1 MTLRVVPA
9 TDESVE
15 LVGSRLAGLAA
26 RTAYRD
32 RALTRA
38 DPAALAL
45 AVPHD
50 VYTVRLR
57 DLAEGTSL
65 DAATVVGRRF
75 LVMEGDRPIAAAEL
89 ADQETGTGF
98 QLNEGPYV
106 EATADAIEHAESDPD
121 LAGDDYEVRLLR
133 IPAVYFTGLWLRS
146 EQPDA
151 DVVIPLDPAPAP
163 LEGGRKYGA
172 SEILSALG
180 ELARARLAA
189 DDDREP

>member
-9 TDESVE
+9 TAESVE
-15 LVGSRLAGLAA
+15 LVGSQVAELAG
-26 RTAYRD
+26 RTVFRD

-38 DPAALAL
+38 DPAALAV

-50 VYTVRLR
+50 VYLIGLG
-57 DLAEGTSL
+57 DLAGGASL

-75 LVMEGDRPIAAAEL
+75 LVMDGDRPIAAAEL
-89 ADQETGTGF
+89 ADQERGTGF

-106 EATADAIEHAESDPD
+106 EATAAAIEHAESDPD
-121 LAGDDYEVRLLR
+121 LADDDYEVRLLR
-133 IPAVYFTGLWLRS
+133 IPALYFMGLWLKS

-163 LEGGRKYGA
+163 LEAGRKYTAAG
-172 SEILSALG
+172 ILSALAG
-180 ELARARLAA
+180 LASVRSAL